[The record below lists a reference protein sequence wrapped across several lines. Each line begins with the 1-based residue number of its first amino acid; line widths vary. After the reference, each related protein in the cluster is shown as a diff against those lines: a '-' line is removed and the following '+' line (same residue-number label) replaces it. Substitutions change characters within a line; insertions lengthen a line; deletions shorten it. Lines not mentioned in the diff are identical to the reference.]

1 MITYVLSRV
10 GRALRESLTLVTAP
24 PLAYPAQ
31 AQSTSP
37 RVTLTRTLYLVHVDG
52 APHRV
57 RRDRVC
63 DCGGTPQHPCPAIP
77 LVQEYLAAGGQR
89 PLGRHEDTWPD
100 RWLRVP
106 PLCPICDC
114 PTLPDRYLDSSH
126 GPGWRCTFDSMHY
139 WMVRMNP
146 LRRYLAAHPPR
157 PRYPWNGDS
166 PAEQQAWLQAHVHPP
181 RIPAEC
187 AQAEGVLVPG
197 QMAPAPEMLRLALCT
212 PA

>member
-10 GRALRESLTLVTAP
+10 GRVLRESLTLVTAP

-31 AQSTSP
+31 AQSSSP

-52 APHRV
+52 VLHRV

-63 DCGGTPQHPCPAIP
+63 DCGGTPQRPCPAIP
-77 LVQEYLAAGGQR
+77 LVQDYLAAGGQR

-106 PLCPICDC
+106 LLCPVCDC
-114 PTLPDRYLDSSH
+114 PTLPDRYVDSSH

-146 LRRYLAAHPPR
+146 LRRYLALHPPQ

-166 PAEQQAWLQAHVHPP
+166 PAEQQAWLQARAHRL

-187 AQAEGVLVPG
+187 TVVEDVLDSGQVPLAPETL
-197 QMAPAPEMLRLALCT
+197 QFAVSAPA
-212 PA
+212 